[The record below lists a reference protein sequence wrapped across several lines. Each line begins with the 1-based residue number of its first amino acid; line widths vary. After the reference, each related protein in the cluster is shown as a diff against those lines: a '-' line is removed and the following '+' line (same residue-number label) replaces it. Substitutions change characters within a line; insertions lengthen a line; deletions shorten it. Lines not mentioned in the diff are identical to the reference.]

1 MTAHAL
7 PRRALDA
14 AQCAVT
20 LVCLLGALGL
30 VAWAA
35 GIAAL
40 ADLPWIL
47 AGAFGG
53 SFVMALV
60 KRDRRTAQR

>member
-1 MTAHAL
+1 
-7 PRRALDA
+7 
-14 AQCAVT
+14 VT
-20 LVCLLGALGL
+20 LVGLLGALGL
-30 VAWAA
+30 IAWAA

-60 KRDRRTAQR
+60 KRDRRSMRGGGLR